1 MKGNSLNIEKYFM
14 EDAADIEI
22 DNKFKNDLKMRIMAQ
37 EKEAAAERPIRLKV
51 AGWIAFAA
59 FAGGT
64 LFGAGGLYTHMVAK
78 NSIVPSAIGSK
89 IDNSKKTAFDDKQTE
104 NTPAKNTSED
114 DNTKT
119 NSGTKHSVADKSS
132 QNGTAVAVNKSPDKV
147 TTPSKSDSNGKA
159 AAAAT
164 AKPTPEKTAEDTKTA
179 EEVNTISLTMR
190 SGRYLI
196 QSITVLKNESVSAL
210 PAELNSLTAE
220 ECAKLP
226 ADTNKGQ
233 VSESDGSIYMINHVN
248 GKNVLVDTGTAP
260 ALYSKI
266 NILSYIKSD
275 SEGKSSVWIFDGN
288 SASKY
293 NVLSDDS
300 GKIAYL
306 RTLWSSG
313 GTELYVLAQDTDTKN
328 YQLIKLTLDIK

>member
-1 MKGNSLNIEKYFM
+1 MKSNSLNIEKYFM

-37 EKEAAAERPIRLKV
+37 EKETVTERPIRLKV

-78 NSIVPSAIGSK
+78 NSVVPSAIESE
-89 IDNSKKTAFDDKQTE
+89 IDNSKETASEDKQ
-104 NTPAKNTSED
+104 AGNTSSK
-114 DNTKT
+114 N
-119 NSGTKHSVADKSS
+119 NSETKHSVTDKSS
-132 QNGTAVAVNKSPDKV
+132 QNGTAVAVNKSSDKV
-147 TTPSKSDSNGKA
+147 TTPSKSASDGKA

-164 AKPTPEKTAEDTKTA
+164 TKPTPAKTTEDTKTA
-179 EEVNTISLTMR
+179 EEVNTINLTMR

-196 QSITVLKNESVSAL
+196 QSITVLKNENISAL

-248 GKNVLVDTGTAP
+248 GKNVLVDSGSAP

-266 NILSYIKSD
+266 NILSYVKSD

-300 GKIAYL
+300 GKSTYL
-306 RTLWSSG
+306 RTFWSSD
-313 GTELYVLAQDTDTKN
+313 GTEVYVLSQNNETKN
-328 YQLIKLTLDIK
+328 YELIKLIMDIK